1 MEEKQTVIIAGATG
15 RVGRLVVNE
24 VLARGFKA
32 RAILVPPFD
41 SPDQPEF
48 SEKNVEMVEGD
59 LTSVE
64 ALEKAVEGADYLIS
78 VIGSKKPFSKKEN
91 DKIDNMGNQNLTRA
105 AKAKGLKRVVIVS
118 SNGVGNSRWAI
129 NLMHKLS
136 MNRILRAKEKS
147 EAFIQSYGMEY
158 TLLRPGGYNEKDLS
172 GEIVFGE
179 GGGLS
184 GLIGRGGIAKTCADA
199 ITNPAMKNRTLEVM
213 DKAKLKDERD
223 KYIIEV

>member
-1 MEEKQTVIIAGATG
+1 MDKKQTVVIAGATG

-24 VLARGFKA
+24 VLARGFNA
-32 RAILVPPFD
+32 RAILIPPFD

-48 SEKNVEMVEGD
+48 TEKKVEMVEGD

-199 ITNPAMKNRTLEVM
+199 ITNPAMKNRTFEVM

-223 KYIIEV
+223 KYIKKL

>member
-1 MEEKQTVIIAGATG
+1 MEEKQTVVIAGATG

-24 VLARGFKA
+24 VLARGFNV

-48 SEKNVEMVEGD
+48 TEKGVEMVEGD
-59 LTSVE
+59 LTSV
-64 ALEKAVEGADYLIS
+64 ATLEKAVEGADYLIS
-78 VIGSKKPFSKKEN
+78 AIGSRKPFSKKDL

-105 AKAKGLKRVVIVS
+105 AKAKGLKRIVVIS
-118 SNGVGNSRWAI
+118 SNGVGNSRCFI
-129 NLMHKLS
+129 SLMHKIS
-136 MNRILRAKEKS
+136 MTVILRAKERS
-147 EAFIQSYGMEY
+147 EAFIQSLGMDY

-172 GEIVFGE
+172 GEAVFGE

-184 GLIGRGGIAKTCADA
+184 GLIGRGGIAKVCADA

-213 DKAKLKDERD
+213 DKVKLKEERD
-223 KYIIEV
+223 KYIIEL

>member
-1 MEEKQTVIIAGATG
+1 MEEKQTVVVAGATG
-15 RVGRLVVNE
+15 RVGRLVINE
-24 VLARGFKA
+24 VLARGFNA
-32 RAILVPPFD
+32 RAILIPPFD
-41 SPDQPEF
+41 SPNQPEF
-48 SEKNVEMVEGD
+48 IEKNVELVEGD

-223 KYIIEV
+223 KYIITL

>member
-1 MEEKQTVIIAGATG
+1 MEEKQTVVIAGATG

-24 VLARGFKA
+24 VLARSFNV

-41 SPDQPEF
+41 SSDQPEF

-213 DKAKLKDERD
+213 DKAKLKEGRD

>member
-1 MEEKQTVIIAGATG
+1 MEEKQTVVIAGATG

-24 VLARGFKA
+24 VLARGFNV

-41 SPDQPEF
+41 SSDQPEF
-48 SEKNVEMVEGD
+48 SEKNVEMAEGD

-147 EAFIQSYGMEY
+147 EAFIQSQGMEY

-213 DKAKLKDERD
+213 DKAKLKEGKD
-223 KYIIEV
+223 KYIIEL

>member
-1 MEEKQTVIIAGATG
+1 MDEKQTVVIAGATG

-24 VLARGFKA
+24 VLARGFNA
-32 RAILVPPFD
+32 RAILIPPFD

-48 SEKNVEMVEGD
+48 TEKKIEMVEGE

-213 DKAKLKDERD
+213 DKAKLKEERD
-223 KYIIEV
+223 KYIIKL

>member
-1 MEEKQTVIIAGATG
+1 MEEKQTVVIAGATG

-41 SPDQPEF
+41 STDQPEF
-48 SEKNVEMVEGD
+48 SKKNVEMVQGD

-64 ALEKAVEGADYLIS
+64 VLEKAVEGADYLIS

-147 EAFIQSYGMEY
+147 EAFIQSGGMEY

-184 GLIGRGGIAKTCADA
+184 GLIGRDGIAKTCADA

-223 KYIIEV
+223 KYIIKL

>member
-1 MEEKQTVIIAGATG
+1 MDEKQTVVIAGATG
-15 RVGRLVVNE
+15 RVGRLVINE
-24 VLARGFKA
+24 VLARGFNV
-32 RAILVPPFD
+32 RAILIPPFD

-48 SEKNVEMVEGD
+48 TEKKVEMVEGD
-59 LTSVE
+59 LTSVD

-213 DKAKLKDERD
+213 DKAKLKEGKD
-223 KYIIEV
+223 KYIIEL

>member
-1 MEEKQTVIIAGATG
+1 MDDKQTVVIAGATG

-24 VLARGFKA
+24 VLARGFNA
-32 RAILVPPFD
+32 RAILIPPFD

-48 SEKNVEMVEGD
+48 TEKNVEMVEGD
-59 LTSVE
+59 LTSAEV
-64 ALEKAVEGADYLIS
+64 LEKAVEGADFLIS

-184 GLIGRGGIAKTCADA
+184 GLIGRGEIAKACADA
-199 ITNPAMKNRTLEVM
+199 TTNPAMKNRTLEVM
-213 DKAKLKDERD
+213 DKAKLKEERD
-223 KYIIEV
+223 KYIIEL

>member
-1 MEEKQTVIIAGATG
+1 
-15 RVGRLVVNE
+15 
-24 VLARGFKA
+24 
-32 RAILVPPFD
+32 
-41 SPDQPEF
+41 
-48 SEKNVEMVEGD
+48 
-59 LTSVE
+59 
-64 ALEKAVEGADYLIS
+64 
-78 VIGSKKPFSKKEN
+78 
-91 DKIDNMGNQNLTRA
+91 
-105 AKAKGLKRVVIVS
+105 
-118 SNGVGNSRWAI
+118 
-129 NLMHKLS
+129 MHKLS

-213 DKAKLKDERD
+213 DKAKLKEGRD
-223 KYIIEV
+223 KYIIGL

>member
-1 MEEKQTVIIAGATG
+1 MDEKQTVVIAGATG

-24 VLARGFKA
+24 VLARGFNV
-32 RAILVPPFD
+32 RAILIPPFD

-48 SEKNVEMVEGD
+48 TEKKVEMVEGD
-59 LTSVE
+59 LTSVD

-147 EAFIQSYGMEY
+147 EAFIQSCGMEY

-199 ITNPAMKNRTLEVM
+199 ITNPVMKNRTLEVM

-223 KYIIEV
+223 KYIIKL

>member
-1 MEEKQTVIIAGATG
+1 MEEKQTVVVAGATG
-15 RVGRLVVNE
+15 RVGRLVINE

-41 SPDQPEF
+41 SSDQPEF
-48 SEKNVEMVEGD
+48 LEKNVERVEGD
-59 LTSVE
+59 LISVE
-64 ALEKAVEGADYLIS
+64 SLEKAVEGADYLIS
-78 VIGSKKPFSKKEN
+78 VIGSRKPFSKKEN

-105 AKAKGLKRVVIVS
+105 AKAKGLKRVVIIS

-129 NLMHKLS
+129 SLMHKLS
-136 MNRILRAKEKS
+136 MTVILRAKERS
-147 EAFIQSYGMEY
+147 EAFIQSFGMEY
-158 TLLRPGGYNEKDLS
+158 TLLRPGGYNEKELS

-184 GLIGRGGIAKTCADA
+184 GLIGRGEIAKVCADA

-213 DKAKLKDERD
+213 DKAKLKEGRD
-223 KYIIEV
+223 QYIKEL

>member
-1 MEEKQTVIIAGATG
+1 MEEKQTVVVAGATG
-15 RVGRLVVNE
+15 RVGRLVINE
-24 VLARGFKA
+24 VLARGFNA

-48 SEKNVEMVEGD
+48 TEKGVEMVEGD
-59 LTSVE
+59 LTSL
-64 ALEKAVEGADYLIS
+64 ASLEKAVEGADYLIS
-78 VIGSKKPFSKKEN
+78 AIGSRKPFSKKDL
-91 DKIDNMGNQNLTRA
+91 DKIDNMGNQNLARA
-105 AKAKGLKRVVIVS
+105 AKAKGLKRIVVIS

-129 NLMHKLS
+129 SLMHKLS
-136 MNRILRAKEKS
+136 MTVILRAKEKS
-147 EAFIQSYGMEY
+147 EAFIQSFGMEY

-184 GLIGRGGIAKTCADA
+184 GLIGRGEIAKVCADA

-213 DKAKLKDERD
+213 DRARLKEERD
-223 KYIIEV
+223 KYIIKL

>member
-1 MEEKQTVIIAGATG
+1 MEEKQTVVVAGATG
-15 RVGRLVVNE
+15 RVGRLVINE
-24 VLARGFKA
+24 VLARGFNA
-32 RAILVPPFD
+32 RAILIPPFD
-41 SPDQPEF
+41 SPNQPEF
-48 SEKNVEMVEGD
+48 IEKNVELVEGD

>member
-1 MEEKQTVIIAGATG
+1 MEEKQTVVIAGATG
-15 RVGRLVVNE
+15 RVGRLVANE
-24 VLARGFKA
+24 VLARGFNV

-48 SEKNVEMVEGD
+48 SEKNVGMVEGD

-213 DKAKLKDERD
+213 DKAKLKEERD
-223 KYIIEV
+223 KYIIEL

>member
-1 MEEKQTVIIAGATG
+1 MEEKQTVVIAGATG

-24 VLARGFKA
+24 VLARGFNV

-41 SPDQPEF
+41 SSDQPEF

-147 EAFIQSYGMEY
+147 EAFIQAHGMEY
-158 TLLRPGGYNEKDLS
+158 TLFRPGGYNEKDLS

-213 DKAKLKDERD
+213 DKAKLKEGKD
-223 KYIIEV
+223 KYIIEL